1 MDYIERAVG
10 DVRVR
15 IDPTLCVSFGDCIE
29 AAPEAFALNGDGV
42 VTFMDPDRTE
52 RSRLLD
58 ACAACPVDAL
68 TVLDSQGNQL
78 VP

>member
-1 MDYIERAVG
+1 MDRIERVVG
-10 DVRVR
+10 DLRVR

-29 AAPEAFALNGDGV
+29 AAPEAFALDDDGV
-42 VTFMDPDRTE
+42 VTFVDPDRSE

-68 TVLDSQGNQL
+68 TVLDSQGSQL